1 MRDRREAAREMLI
14 QKEARAEREL
24 EELLRAAWEDFERT
38 VALIVKE
45 YDPQEIWQWGSLLYP
60 ETFSRGSD
68 IDIGVLGLS
77 VRDHMKLL
85 RVTEGTTSLPLHI
98 ARLEE
103 MDPRYVE
110 HIRTYGR
117 RVYPDG
123 CGRQAAFSD

>member
-1 MRDRREAAREMLI
+1 MRVAMRDQRAAARKMLIEREAR
-14 QKEARAEREL
+14 REREL
-24 EELLRAAWEDFERT
+24 EELLRAARADFERT

-68 IDIGVLGLS
+68 IDVGILGVS
-77 VRDHMKLL
+77 VRDHMKVL
-85 RVTEGTTSLPLHI
+85 RLTEGTTCLPLHI

-110 HIRTYGR
+110 HLRKYGR

-123 CGRQAAFSD
+123 CSH